1 MSVASQ
7 MERSANLGGS
17 PTPCNGARPG
27 ERRENFTSLHC
38 GNAQRFARLAFCR
51 LMRRRQARSR

>member
-7 MERSANLGGS
+7 MERLANLGGS
-17 PTPCNGARPG
+17 LTPCNRGRPG

-38 GNAQRFARLAFCR
+38 GNAWRFARLAFCR
-51 LMRRRQARSR
+51 LMQRRQACSL